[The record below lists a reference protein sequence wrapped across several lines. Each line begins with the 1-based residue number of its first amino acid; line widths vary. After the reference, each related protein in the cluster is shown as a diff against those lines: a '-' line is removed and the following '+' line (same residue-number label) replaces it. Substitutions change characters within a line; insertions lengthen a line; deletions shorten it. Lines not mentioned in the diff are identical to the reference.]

1 MITVYLACGG
11 LIFTALLG
19 FVLFI
24 AHYLTFSGYLA
35 FIFLGTFLAALTP
48 PFVWLL
54 LGLFFGS
61 AIFIHAIKKVASN
74 QFDTIGKKGAQRDA
88 KQLLANSLPVL
99 VAGLLAQ
106 FFPATF
112 NWSEI
117 MTALIAVSSADTWA
131 SEIGMLAKGDPYNIL
146 TLKKVAT
153 GLSGGVSLL
162 GTFAAIGGSF
172 LIAATYAGGI
182 FLFTPISF
190 QPATFW
196 QPFLLGVLGM
206 FVDSLLGSALQSK
219 YRCVVCH
226 QITEQ
231 EYHHNKPCQLVHGL
245 KFIDNDIVNLLTGF
259 TVLVITL
266 FI

>member
-1 MITVYLACGG
+1 
-11 LIFTALLG
+11 
-19 FVLFI
+19 
-24 AHYLTFSGYLA
+24 
-35 FIFLGTFLAALTP
+35 
-48 PFVWLL
+48 
-54 LGLFFGS
+54 
-61 AIFIHAIKKVASN
+61 
-74 QFDTIGKKGAQRDA
+74 
-88 KQLLANSLPVL
+88 
-99 VAGLLAQ
+99 
-106 FFPATF
+106 
-112 NWSEI
+112 

-172 LIAATYAGGI
+172 LIASTYAGGI
-182 FLFTPISF
+182 FLFTPTSF

-231 EYHHNKPCQLVHGL
+231 EYHHNKPCQIVHGL

-259 TVLVITL
+259 TVLVITM